1 MKKKVL
7 IALVIVALLPLA
19 KKAGEVLNNNKT
31 IVVDYLVDE
40 NGKANVLYIEN
51 SVSPRKLEK
60 IINEI
65 EETTYMTT
73 QLINTVISVKV
84 KI

>member
-1 MKKKVL
+1 MKKKVM
-7 IALVIVALLPLA
+7 IALAIVTLLPLA
-19 KKAGEVLNNNKT
+19 KKVETLFEKNKSV
-31 IVVDYLVDE
+31 VVDYLVDE